1 MTTLTDKQK
10 HWIRIIHAW
19 SQSGLSQAEYCRH
32 HHIDIK
38 RFYSWKHVLD
48 AKKVIPP
55 DQGTFFPLSLVE
67 TSTISASAITVSLR
81 DAEICFQH
89 DTDETLFLRL
99 LALLRRVA

>member
-1 MTTLTDKQK
+1 MTTLTVKQK
-10 HWIRIIHAW
+10 YWTRIIHAW

-38 RFYSWKHVLD
+38 HFYSWKHVLD
-48 AKKVIPP
+48 TKKVTTSE
-55 DQGTFFPLSLVE
+55 QGTFFPLSLVE
-67 TSTISASAITVSLR
+67 PPRASANAIMLSFR

-99 LALLRRVA
+99 LALLRRVT